1 MNNYFQGKDGF
12 VWWNGVVED
21 RKDPLFLG
29 RCRVRILG
37 WHTANK
43 SELPTENLPW
53 AYPVMPITSASQS
66 GAGEAPVGPVE
77 GTWVMG
83 YYRDGELAQE
93 PVMMGTMHGI
103 PADFAKQNTGFNDPR
118 LDVIDGDRHVVSI
131 QGGAKSGGGV
141 ISLMGWP
148 YPPKSLLF
156 QEGKEVTIEEYT
168 NEERLA
174 GTIKHGE
181 GLYPRRKD
189 EPTTSR
195 YARGEGDSS
204 AKTDSEGIIASKNKN
219 LSVGNITSE
228 FLATEDLRKNV
239 PNMSAP
245 PFTKLINVDLFS
257 KKQNTELNQPPSPY
271 AAVYPFNHVYES
283 ESGHLIEIDDT
294 PTKERLHWYHRSG
307 SFTELHPKGI
317 RTDNTASHRYN
328 MVTGD
333 QESIIGG
340 TEKKLVSNGDSFTK
354 VGKSKHIVVGQDFV
368 VTSDGGDIILG
379 APSGHAVVS
388 AQTTVIDAKNTLM
401 LNAPTIVRSN
411 NSAVDVFKGSQT
423 ISAQGAYNLQAG
435 GLTLGSLGAS
445 KITSFGNMTH
455 IIGGN
460 SEETI
465 ANAPIPATVAKTIK
479 ALIGKIVL
487 ETIDAAVT
495 GGIDLNMGP
504 MGAAAKI
511 AIKAPLGDI
520 DIKSNTGP
528 SGIDIQATT
537 TAKLKG
543 IVKAAIEGAL
553 IDIKADGMVQIDGA
567 AITVGGQA
575 EPMILGKTFLMDL
588 FKDHQHPSSVGPT
601 GPIMPQYAAKIIKAM
616 SKKCFLG

>member
-1 MNNYFQGKDGF
+1 MSNYFQGKDGF

-37 WHTANK
+37 WHTADK
-43 SELPTENLPW
+43 SELPTDDLPW
-53 AYPVMPITSASQS
+53 AFPIMPITSASQTN
-66 GAGEAPVGPVE
+66 AGEAPVGPVE

-103 PADFAKQNTGFNDPR
+103 PADYAKQNTGFNDSR
-118 LDVIDGDRHVVSI
+118 LDEEDADKHSI
-131 QGGAKSGGGV
+131 TTQGGARSGGGA
-141 ISLMGWP
+141 ISLTGWP
-148 YPPKSLLF
+148 YPPKKLSF
-156 QEGKEVTIEEYT
+156 KDGKEVIITEYT
-168 NEERLA
+168 NEERQA
-174 GTIKHGE
+174 FTSKS
-181 GLYPRRKD
+181 LYPRLKN

-195 YARGEGDSS
+195 YARGEADAS
-204 AKTDSEGIIASKNKN
+204 AKTDTEGIIASKNKN
-219 LSVGNITSE
+219 LTKGSITSQ
-228 FLATEDLRKNV
+228 FIPTENLTKNV
-239 PNMSAP
+239 PSMTVAP
-245 PFTKLINVDLFS
+245 FAKLIDTSLFTV
-257 KKQNTELNQPPSPY
+257 NETTELNQPPSPY

-283 ESGHLIEIDDT
+283 ESGHLIEMDDT
-294 PTKERLHWYHRSG
+294 PTKERLHWYHRAG
-307 SFTELHPKGI
+307 TFTEFHPKGI
-317 RTDNTASHRYN
+317 RTDNTTGHRYN
-328 MVTGD
+328 MVTGN

-340 TEKKLVSNGDSFTK
+340 TEKKIISNSDSFTK
-354 VGKSKHIVVGQDFV
+354 VGKSKHTTVGQDYV

-379 APSGHAVVS
+379 APAGFAVIA

-411 NSAVDVFKGSQT
+411 AAARDRFKGSHN
-423 ISAQGAYNLQAG
+423 INAEGSLNYQAG
-435 GLTLGSLGAS
+435 SVTLGSMGAM
-445 KITSFGNMTH
+445 KITSFGSISQT
-455 IIGGN
+455 IGGT
-460 SEETI
+460 SEETL
-465 ANAPIPATVAKTIK
+465 ANAPIISPTAKTIK
-479 ALIGKIVL
+479 ALLGKIVL

-504 MGAAAKI
+504 MGAAANIK
-511 AIKAPLGDI
+511 IKAPLGDI

-553 IDIKADGMVQIDGA
+553 IDIKADAMVQVDGA
-567 AITVGGQA
+567 MITLGGQT